1 MNFPLCLTLSR
12 IFLGPLFIAIYLYHQ
27 EMGIS
32 FPSLP
37 YVLLALVSI
46 SELSDI
52 LDGFLARKYGKVT
65 DLGKILDPMADSIF
79 RFSILFAFTKGVLQL
94 PILLVIVFFYRDA
107 IISALRTLCALRGF
121 ALAARTSGKVKAIL
135 LAAVAFFLLILMI
148 PYSVGAISLATLRS
162 LSLWAVSLTALYV
175 VYTGIEYVYV
185 NRHYIRK
192 ALQL

>member
-1 MNFPLCLTLSR
+1 VNFPLCLTLSR

>member
-1 MNFPLCLTLSR
+1 
-12 IFLGPLFIAIYLYHQ
+12 
-27 EMGIS
+27 MGIS